1 MSSQQKPRILCV
13 DDEARIVE
21 SMSLHLRKDYEIHTA
36 ASGAEG
42 LNKLRQI
49 RGVSVVVSDMRMPGM
64 DGATFLSQVM
74 QAYPDVSRILLTGD
88 PGRDA
93 AVLAVN
99 KGRILRY
106 LTKPCPPE
114 ELKDAISAGVIQY
127 RLYHAERAV
136 LQETLLGCIQAMF
149 DVLALANPVAF
160 GRANRVKRRATEFAA
175 AIDYLDFWQLE
186 AAAMLSQIGYVS
198 LPVELVEK
206 QYYGERLSQEEA
218 TLLRGVPEVAIKLLE
233 HIPRLEPVMQ
243 ILAALSWKDESVVR
257 LGDGTIGLGTRML
270 GIALEYEALT
280 AQGHSTDVA
289 VQTLRIRRDRYGA
302 ELLEKFAAHVGAGAS
317 HTEIREMALR
327 AAQVGMIV
335 LQDVRTHNGTLI
347 VPKGFEVTNAFLGRI
362 GNFGQEL
369 LAEKVRVLVPAAQPV
384 ERPLVP
390 G

>member
-1 MSSQQKPRILCV
+1 MNPQEKPKILCV
-13 DDEARIVE
+13 DDEARVVE
-21 SMSLHLRKDYEIHTA
+21 AASLHLRRDYEVHTA
-36 ASGAEG
+36 GSAAEG
-42 LNKLRQI
+42 LDKLRQI
-49 RGVSVVVSDMRMPGM
+49 RGVHVVVSDMRMPGT
-64 DGATFLSQVM
+64 DGATFLNQVR
-74 QAYPDVSRILLTGD
+74 QGYPDISRILLTGD

-99 KGRILRY
+99 KAGIFRY
-106 LTKPCPPE
+106 LTKPCKPD
-114 ELKDAISAGVIQY
+114 ELRDAISAGVIQY

-149 DVLALANPVAF
+149 DVLALTNPVAF

-175 AIDYLDFWQLE
+175 AADYPDFWQLE

-206 QYYGERLSQEEA
+206 QYYGERLTPEET
-218 TLLRGVPEVAIKLLE
+218 TLLRGVPDVAIRLLE

-243 ILAALSWKDESVVR
+243 ILAALSWKDEQVAR

-270 GIALEYEALT
+270 GIALEYENLV

-302 ELLEKFAAHVGAGAS
+302 ELIDKFAAHVGAGAA
-317 HTEIREMALR
+317 HNEIREISLR

-362 GNFGQEL
+362 GNFGPDL
-369 LAEKVRVLVPAAQPV
+369 LAEKVRVLVPAAQPAQ
-384 ERPLVP
+384 RPAAL
-390 G
+390 

>member
-1 MSSQQKPRILCV
+1 MNAQEKPKILCV

-21 SMSLHLRKDYEIHTA
+21 ATSLHLRRDYDVHTA
-36 ASGAEG
+36 GNAAEG

-49 RGVSVVVSDMRMPGM
+49 RGISVVVSDMRMPGI

-74 QAYPDVSRILLTGD
+74 HGYPYVSRILLTGD

-93 AVLAVN
+93 AVRAVN
-99 KGRILRY
+99 KGGIFRY
-106 LTKPCPPE
+106 LTKPCRPD
-114 ELKDAISAGVIQY
+114 ELRDAIAAGVIQY
-127 RLYHAERAV
+127 RLHHAERAV

-149 DVLALANPVAF
+149 DVLALTNPVAF
-160 GRANRVKRRATEFAA
+160 GRAHRVKRRATEFAA
-175 AIDYLDFWQLE
+175 ATDYSDFWQLE

-206 QYYGERLSQEEA
+206 QYYGERLTPEET
-218 TLLRGVPEVAIKLLE
+218 TLLHGVPDVAIGLLE

-243 ILAALSWKDESVVR
+243 ILAALNWKDEQVAR

-270 GIALEYEALT
+270 GIALEYETLI

-302 ELLEKFAAHVGAGAS
+302 ELIDKFAAHVGAGVA
-317 HTEIREMALR
+317 HDEIREISLR
-327 AAQVGMIV
+327 AAQCGMIV

-362 GNFGQEL
+362 GNFGPEL
-369 LAEKVRVLVPAAQPV
+369 LAEKVRVLVPAAQPAL
-384 ERPLVP
+384 RPAVP

>member
-243 ILAALSWKDESVVR
+243 ILAALSWKDESVVC